1 MDEQRL
7 PDPRMIPVWSTQAR
21 PEAVEPES
29 ERTMESGSEVD
40 GPVVRPFIVSGGRT
54 RPLQDDLRIETL
66 VSAPP
71 ALLSAPLDFEVRR
84 IAQLCQV
91 PKSIAE
97 IAVTLGVPIGVAK
110 VLVADL
116 VMARAVICH
125 QPTET
130 STRTALER
138 IRDLVR
144 EL

>member
-1 MDEQRL
+1 MDDQRL

-21 PEAVEPES
+21 PEAGES
-29 ERTMESGSEVD
+29 ESESRMQSDSEVD
-40 GPVVRPFIVSGGRT
+40 GPIVRPFIVSGGRT

-66 VSAPP
+66 VSAAP

-84 IAQLCQV
+84 IAQLCQT

-116 VMARAVICH
+116 VAARAVICH

>member
-1 MDEQRL
+1 MYEQRL
-7 PDPRMIPVWSTQAR
+7 PDPRMIPVWSTQGR
-21 PEAVEPES
+21 PEAVESES
-29 ERTMESGSEVD
+29 KPTMQSDSEVD
-40 GPVVRPFIVSGGRT
+40 GTVVRPFIVSGGRT
-54 RPLQDDLRIETL
+54 RPLQDNLRIETL

-71 ALLSAPLDFEVRR
+71 ALLSAPLNFENRR
-84 IAQLCQV
+84 IAQLCQT
-91 PKSIAE
+91 PRSIAE

-125 QPTET
+125 QPTDT

-144 EL
+144 AL

>member
-7 PDPRMIPVWSTQAR
+7 PDSRMIPAWSTRGRHEAAG
-21 PEAVEPES
+21 PEPKPATQTD
-29 ERTMESGSEVD
+29 REVD
-40 GPVVRPFIVSGGRT
+40 GLVVRPFIVSGGRT
-54 RPLQDDLRIETL
+54 RPVQDNLRMETL

-71 ALLSAPLDFEVRR
+71 ALLSAPLTFEARR
-84 IAQLCQV
+84 IAQLCQT
-91 PKSIAE
+91 PRSIAE

-116 VMARAVICH
+116 VMARAVACH
-125 QPTET
+125 QPTDT

-144 EL
+144 QL

>member
-7 PDPRMIPVWSTQAR
+7 PDPRMIPVWSTQGS
-21 PEAVEPES
+21 PEEIEPES
-29 ERTMESGSEVD
+29 KPMMQSGREVD

-54 RPLQDDLRIETL
+54 RPLQDNLRIETL

-71 ALLSAPLDFEVRR
+71 ALLSAPLNFEARR
-84 IAQLCQV
+84 IAQLCQT

-116 VMARAVICH
+116 AMARAVICH
-125 QPTET
+125 QPTQT

>member
-1 MDEQRL
+1 MQSD
-7 PDPRMIPVWSTQAR
+7 
-21 PEAVEPES
+21 S
-29 ERTMESGSEVD
+29 EID

-54 RPLQDDLRIETL
+54 RPVQDNLRIETL

-71 ALLSAPLDFEVRR
+71 ALLSAPLNFEARR

-91 PKSIAE
+91 PRSIAE
-97 IAVTLGVPIGVAK
+97 IAVALGVPIGVAK

-116 VMARAVICH
+116 VLAQAVICH
-125 QPTET
+125 QPAQT